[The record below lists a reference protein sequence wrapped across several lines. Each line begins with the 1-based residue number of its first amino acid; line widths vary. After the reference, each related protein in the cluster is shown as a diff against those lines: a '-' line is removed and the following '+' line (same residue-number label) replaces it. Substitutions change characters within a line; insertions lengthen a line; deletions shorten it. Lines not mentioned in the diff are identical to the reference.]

1 MAAGSVT
8 VAALRHRPRQAVL
21 VVVLAA
27 VVTGAAALGPLY
39 ARAVEQSVVR
49 NVVDDAPSASST
61 LVVTDRA
68 DPPASPVELARTVRG
83 AVPPQFGAPIRGA
96 EAPVQLDP
104 AGAGEPVRTRLTSRD
119 GLCRHVTVSAGR
131 CPRAAG
137 ELLVSGRTAATV
149 GLRPGIAVTLRG
161 AAAADGSRI
170 SAPAT
175 VVGVYDLADT
185 SGRYWAGRGAPPPV
199 ARAAAEEQS
208 TVAVDDVFT
217 VWATLAAQPWPDLTT
232 HLDIP
237 LLADRIDLQGLP
249 TVRAATAAVDERA
262 GTVGGSAASSIG
274 PLLDSTIEQRQQ
286 SRSVIPLLA
295 VQLAV
300 LGIVVLAFVCAAA
313 TEQRRPEIA
322 LARLRGHGS
331 RGAAMMLL
339 RELGVLV
346 LAGGLIGTVLGWLTA
361 VVSAELWLQ
370 PGVTVEAR
378 WPVTGAVL
386 ASMVAGMLAILAAG
400 TPTFRQPLTSLL
412 RRVPPRASNLQ
423 VGLVEGAVVAA
434 AAAGV
439 VTLLTGDGGPL
450 ALLAPGLLA
459 IAGGLLLAQS
469 TIPTAG
475 PLGRLA
481 LRRGRL
487 PWALAG
493 LQIARRPALRRLIAI
508 ITVACA
514 LLVFA
519 VDAWTVAG
527 RNRTARAEVE
537 AGAPVVLGV
546 DATSPKALRDA
557 LLDID
562 PKGRFATP
570 VVTVSS
576 VTAAGPRTAAVE
588 PEAFARIA
596 RWAGAAGVPK
606 PDDLAQL
613 TPPPVAP
620 VLLTGDRVEV
630 HARVTAQGIPRFARD
645 PVPDL
650 APIRLVLGVETQDG
664 LVHPVSLG
672 VTSPTRTTYR
682 AAVPCSEGCLLRT
695 VTLARTFGDF
705 ADASVKVDVSDLS
718 AGTGTDLTPV
728 DLDATTSDAWQPLPL
743 PGDAFGDASVVPGPA
758 LVFGG
763 HSYGPPLTVQR
774 GDRPTVANAITAGNL
789 PKPQFANGI
798 TPVGSVVAPD
808 LMGGQVV
815 FQVVGTVPQ
824 IPRAGTRALIVDLAS
839 VVTGPV
845 AGAGT
850 TSYDVWLASDDPAQ
864 ERTLRRQLAAHGL
877 RVTSRDTT
885 GAHAVAFESEGPS
898 LALRLSLL
906 AGLVSV
912 LLAGATLVVGVA
924 TSGASRARDLAGL
937 RLVGVPAR
945 TVRQASVREHLV
957 VAVLGV
963 LAGTA
968 LGLVAAQAALPDI
981 PLFATPNRA
990 LPLDLSPAW
999 IAVAV
1004 TAFGCLLLLC
1014 TVSVAVG
1021 RALAH
1026 AAVPAR
1032 LQEGR

>member
-1 MAAGSVT
+1 
-8 VAALRHRPRQAVL
+8 
-21 VVVLAA
+21 
-27 VVTGAAALGPLY
+27 
-39 ARAVEQSVVR
+39 
-49 NVVDDAPSASST
+49 
-61 LVVTDRA
+61 
-68 DPPASPVELARTVRG
+68 
-83 AVPPQFGAPIRGA
+83 
-96 EAPVQLDP
+96 
-104 AGAGEPVRTRLTSRD
+104 
-119 GLCRHVTVSAGR
+119 
-131 CPRAAG
+131 
-137 ELLVSGRTAATV
+137 
-149 GLRPGIAVTLRG
+149 
-161 AAAADGSRI
+161 
-170 SAPAT
+170 
-175 VVGVYDLADT
+175 
-185 SGRYWAGRGAPPPV
+185 
-199 ARAAAEEQS
+199 
-208 TVAVDDVFT
+208 
-217 VWATLAAQPWPDLTT
+217 
-232 HLDIP
+232 
-237 LLADRIDLQGLP
+237 
-249 TVRAATAAVDERA
+249 
-262 GTVGGSAASSIG
+262 
-274 PLLDSTIEQRQQ
+274 
-286 SRSVIPLLA
+286 
-295 VQLAV
+295 
-300 LGIVVLAFVCAAA
+300 
-313 TEQRRPEIA
+313 
-322 LARLRGHGS
+322 
-331 RGAAMMLL
+331 MLL

-361 VVSAELWLQ
+361 VISAELWLQ

-378 WPVTGAVL
+378 WPVTGAVV
-386 ASMVAGMLAILAAG
+386 ASMVAGLLAILAAG

-412 RRVPPRASNLQ
+412 RRVPPRASTLQ

-439 VTLLTGDGGPL
+439 VTLLTGDGGPI

-459 IAGGLLLAQS
+459 IAGGLLLAQA

-475 PLGRLA
+475 PLARLA

-537 AGAPVVLGV
+537 SGAPVVLGV

-576 VTAAGPRTAAVE
+576 VTAAGPRTTAVE
-588 PEAFARIA
+588 PAAFARIA

-606 PDDLAQL
+606 ADDLAAL
-613 TPPPVAP
+613 APPPVAP
-620 VLLTGDRVEV
+620 VRITGDRIE
-630 HARVTAQGIPRFARD
+630 AQATFSAEAVPIRGAPL
-645 PVPDL
+645 PDL
-650 APIRLVLGVETQDG
+650 APIRLVLGVETPDG

-672 VTSPTRTTYR
+672 VARKGSSTYR
-682 AAVPCSEGCLLRT
+682 ATVPCTQGCLLRT
-695 VTLARTFGDF
+695 VTIARTFGDF
-705 ADASVKVDVSDLS
+705 YDANVKVVMPRLS
-718 AGTGTDLTPV
+718 AGTGTNLTPV
-728 DLDATTSDAWQPLPL
+728 DLGTNTSDGWQPLPL
-743 PGDAFGDASVVPGPA
+743 PGDAFGDASVLPGSA
-758 LVFGG
+758 LVFGAD
-763 HSYGPPLTVQR
+763 SYGPPITVQR
-774 GDRPTVANAITAGNL
+774 GDRPTLATAITAGSL
-789 PKPQFANGI
+789 PKPLSTNGI
-798 TPVGSVVAPD
+798 SPGGSVVGPD
-808 LMGGQVV
+808 LLGGQVV
-815 FQVVGTVPQ
+815 FNVVGKVPQ
-824 IPRAGTRALIVDLAS
+824 IPRAGTRALLVDLAG

-850 TSYDVWLASDDPAQ
+850 TSYDVWLASDDPAR

-877 RVTSRDTT
+877 SVTSRDTT

-912 LLAGATLVVGVA
+912 VLAGATLVVGVA

-945 TVRQASVREHLV
+945 TVRRASVREHLV

-963 LAGTA
+963 LAGAA

-981 PLFATPNRA
+981 PLFATANKA

-999 IAVAV
+999 TAVV
-1004 TAFGCLLLLC
+1004 LTTLGCLLVLC

-1021 RALAH
+1021 RALAG

-1032 LQEGR
+1032 LREGR

>member
-1 MAAGSVT
+1 MAAGSLT
-8 VAALRHRPRQAVL
+8 VAALRHRPRQALLMVA
-21 VVVLAA
+21 LAA

-49 NVVDDAPSASST
+49 NVVDDAPPASST
-61 LVVTDRA
+61 LVVTDRSEPTA
-68 DPPASPVELARTVRG
+68 APRELARTVRG
-83 AVPPQFGAPIRGA
+83 AVPAQFGAPIGGA
-96 EAPVQLDP
+96 EAPLQLDP
-104 AGAGEPVRTRLTSRD
+104 AGAGDPVRTRLTSRD
-119 GLCRHVTVSAGR
+119 GLCRHISVSAGR

-149 GLRPGIAVTLRG
+149 GLRPGTAVTLRG
-161 AAAADGSRI
+161 AAEADGSRI

-185 SGRYWAGRGAPPPV
+185 SGQYWAGRGAPPPV

-217 VWATLAAQPWPDLTT
+217 VWATLAAQPWPNLTT

-237 LLADRIDLQGLP
+237 LRADRIDLQGLP

-262 GTVGGSAASSIG
+262 GTVGGWAASSIG
-274 PLLDSTIEQRQQ
+274 PLLDSTVEQREQ

-295 VQLAV
+295 AQLAV

-331 RGAAMMLL
+331 RGAAVMLL

-346 LAGGLIGTVLGWLTA
+346 LAGGVIGTALGWLTA

-370 PGVTVEAR
+370 PGVTPEAR

-386 ASMVAGMLAILAAG
+386 ASMVAGLLAILAAG

-412 RRVPPRASNLQ
+412 RRVPPRASTLQ

-439 VTLLTGDGGPL
+439 VTLLTGDGGPI

-459 IAGGLLLAQS
+459 IAGGLLLAQA

-546 DATSPKALRDA
+546 DATSPRALRDA
-557 LLDID
+557 VLDID
-562 PKGRFATP
+562 SKGRFATP

-576 VTAAGPRTAAVE
+576 VTPVGPRTTAVE

-596 RWAGAAGVPK
+596 RWAGAAGLPK
-606 PDDLAQL
+606 QDDLAQL
-613 TPPPVAP
+613 RPPPVAP
-620 VLLTGDRVEV
+620 VRLTGDRIEVE
-630 HARVTAQGIPRFARD
+630 AALTAEAVPIRGAPL
-645 PVPDL
+645 PDL
-650 APIRLVLGVETQDG
+650 GPIRLVLGVETPDG

-672 VTSPTRTTYR
+672 VARTGKTTYR
-682 AAVPCSEGCLLRT
+682 AAVRCAQGCLLRT
-695 VTLARTFGDF
+695 VTIGRTFGDF
-705 ADASVKVDVSDLS
+705 VDANVKVVMSRLS
-718 AGTGTDLTPV
+718 VGTGTNLRPV
-728 DLDATTSDAWQPLPL
+728 DLGTETPDAWQPQPL
-743 PGDAFGDASVVPGPA
+743 PGDAFGDASVLPGAA

-763 HSYGPPLTVQR
+763 LSYGPPLTVQR
-774 GDRPTVANAITAGNL
+774 GDRPTVATAITAGNL
-789 PKPQFANGI
+789 PRPLSTNGI
-798 TPVGSVVAPD
+798 SPVGSVVGPD
-808 LMGGQVV
+808 LLGGQVAY
-815 FQVVGTVPQ
+815 QMVGTIPQVP
-824 IPRAGTRALIVDLAS
+824 RSGTRVLLVDLDG

-850 TSYDVWLASDDPAQ
+850 TSYDVWLASNDPAR
-864 ERTLRRQLAAHGL
+864 ERALRRQLAAHGL
-877 RVTSRDTT
+877 RVIARDTT
-885 GAHAVAFESEGPS
+885 GAHVVAFESEGPS

-957 VAVLGV
+957 VAVVGV

-981 PLFATPNRA
+981 PLFATANKA

-999 IAVAV
+999 TAVV
-1004 TAFGCLLLLC
+1004 LTTLGCLLVLC

-1021 RALAH
+1021 RALAR

>member
-8 VAALRHRPRQAVL
+8 VAALRYRPRQAVL

-49 NVVDDAPSASST
+49 NVVDDAPPASST

-68 DPPASPVELARTVRG
+68 DPPAAPAELARTVRG
-83 AVPPQFGAPIRGA
+83 AVPPQFGAAIGGA
-96 EAPVQLDP
+96 EAPLQLDP
-104 AGAGEPVRTRLTSRD
+104 AGAGDPVRTRLTSRD
-119 GLCRHVTVSAGR
+119 ALCRHLTVSAGR
-131 CPRAAG
+131 CPRSAG

-149 GLRPGIAVTLRG
+149 GLRPGTAVTLRG
-161 AAAADGSRI
+161 AADAEGRRI

-199 ARAAAEEQS
+199 ARAAPEDQG

-217 VWATLAAQPWPDLTT
+217 VWPTLAAQPWPNLTT

-237 LLADRIDLQGLP
+237 LRSDRIDLQGLA

-274 PLLDSTIEQRQQ
+274 PLLDSTIEQRDQ

-295 VQLAV
+295 AQLAV

-331 RGAAMMLL
+331 RGAAVMLL

-346 LAGGLIGTVLGWLTA
+346 LAGAVLGTALGWLAA
-361 VVSAELWLQ
+361 VVSTKLWLQ

-386 ASMVAGMLAILAAG
+386 AALVAGLLAILAAG
-400 TPTFRQPLTSLL
+400 TPTLRQPLTSLL
-412 RRVPPRASNLQ
+412 RRVPPRASTLQ

-439 VTLLTGDGGPL
+439 VTLLTGDGGPI

-459 IAGGLLLAQS
+459 IAGGLLLAQA

-475 PLGRLA
+475 PLARLA

-557 LLDID
+557 VLDID
-562 PKGRFATP
+562 PHGRFATP

-576 VTAAGPRTAAVE
+576 VAAAGPRTTAVE
-588 PEAFARIA
+588 PEAFVRIA
-596 RWAGAAGVPK
+596 RWAGAAGLPK
-606 PDDLAQL
+606 ADALARL
-613 TPPPVAP
+613 RPPPVAP
-620 VLLTGDRVEV
+620 IRLTGDRVEV
-630 HARVTAQGIPRFARD
+630 HARVTAQGIPRFSRD
-645 PVPDL
+645 PVPHL
-650 APIRLVLGVETQDG
+650 APIRLVLGVETPDG

-672 VTSPTRTTYR
+672 VTGPTRTAYR
-682 AAVPCSEGCLLRT
+682 ATVPCTEGCLLRT
-695 VTLARTFGDF
+695 VSVTRTFGDF
-705 ADASVKVDVSDLS
+705 ADASVNVLMSDLS

-728 DLDATTSDAWQPLPL
+728 DLDATTPDAWLPLPL
-743 PGDAFGDASVVPGPA
+743 PGDASGDASVVEGPA

-763 HSYGPPLTVQR
+763 NSYGPPLAVQR
-774 GDRPTVANAITAGNL
+774 GDRPTVANVITAGNL
-789 PKPQFANGI
+789 PKPLSTNGR
-798 TPVGSVVAPD
+798 TPDGAVVGPD
-808 LMGGQVV
+808 LQGGQVA
-815 FQVVGTVPQ
+815 FQAVGSVPQ
-824 IPRAGTRALIVDLAS
+824 IPRSGTRALLVDLAG

-850 TSYDVWLASDDPAQ
+850 TSYDVWLAGDDPAR

-937 RLVGVPAR
+937 RLVGVPDR
-945 TVRQASVREHLV
+945 IVRQASVREHLV

-963 LAGTA
+963 VAGTA

-981 PLFATPNRA
+981 PLFATPDRS
-990 LPLDLSPAW
+990 LPLVLSPAW
-999 IAVAV
+999 AAVV
-1004 TAFGCLLLLC
+1004 LTALGCLLLLC

-1032 LQEGR
+1032 LREGR

>member
-49 NVVDDAPSASST
+49 NVVDDAPPASST

-68 DPPASPVELARTVRG
+68 DPPASPVQLARTVRG
-83 AVPPQFGAPIRGA
+83 AVPPQFGAPIGGA

-149 GLRPGIAVTLRG
+149 GLRPGTAVTLRG
-161 AAAADGSRI
+161 AAEADGSRI
-170 SAPAT
+170 SAGAT
-175 VVGVYDLADT
+175 VVGVYDLTDT

-217 VWATLAAQPWPDLTT
+217 VWATLGAQPWPDLTT

-237 LLADRIDLQGLP
+237 LLASRIDLQGLE

-274 PLLDSTIEQRQQ
+274 PLLDSTIEQREQ

-331 RGAAMMLL
+331 RGAAVMLL

-346 LAGGLIGTVLGWLTA
+346 LAGAVIGTALGWLTA

-378 WPVTGAVL
+378 WPVGGAVL
-386 ASMVAGMLAILAAG
+386 ASLVAGLLAILAAG
-400 TPTFRQPLTSLL
+400 TPTLRQPLTSLL
-412 RRVPPRASNLQ
+412 RRVPPRASALQ

-439 VTLLTGDGGPL
+439 VTLLTGDGGPI

-459 IAGGLLLAQS
+459 VAGGLLLAQA

-475 PLGRLA
+475 PLARLA

-546 DATSPKALRDA
+546 DANSPQALRDA
-557 LLDID
+557 VLDID

-576 VTAAGPRTAAVE
+576 VTQAGPRTTAVE
-588 PEAFARIA
+588 PAAFARIA
-596 RWAGAAGVPK
+596 NWAGAAGVPK
-606 PDDLAQL
+606 ADDLAQL
-613 TPPPVAP
+613 RPPPVAP
-620 VLLTGDRVEV
+620 VRLTGDRVE
-630 HARVTAQGIPRFARD
+630 AQATVTAEATPIRGAPL
-645 PVPDL
+645 PDL

-672 VTSPTRTTYR
+672 VTRSTRTTYR
-682 AAVPCSEGCLLRT
+682 AAVPCTDGCLLRT

-705 ADASVKVDVSDLS
+705 VDASVKVVMSRLS

-728 DLDATTSDAWQPLPL
+728 DLDPKTPDGWQPLPL
-743 PGDAFGDASVVPGPA
+743 PGDAFGDASVLPGPA

-763 HSYGPPLTVQR
+763 NSYGPPLTVQR
-774 GDRPTVANAITAGNL
+774 ADRPTLANAITAGDL
-789 PKPQFANGI
+789 PKPLSTNGI
-798 TPVGSVVAPD
+798 TPVGSVVGPD
-808 LMGGQVV
+808 LLGGQVV

-824 IPRAGTRALIVDLAS
+824 IPRAGTRALLVDLAG
-839 VVTGPV
+839 VATGPV

-850 TSYDVWLASDDPAQ
+850 TSYDVWLASDDPAR

-877 RVTSRDTT
+877 RVTARDTT

-924 TSGASRARDLAGL
+924 TSGVNRARDLAGL

-981 PLFATPNRA
+981 PLFATPNKA
-990 LPLDLSPAW
+990 LPLVLSPAW
-999 IAVAV
+999 TAVAL
-1004 TAFGCLLLLC
+1004 TALGCLLLLC